1 MAVAIKDLDR
11 LVSKTDLTPVSKQAL
26 REVRKAVISHRAGDA
41 IVGETE
47 WKIEIETRGGSTARF
62 RFSMKKVN

>member
-11 LVSKTDLTPVSKQAL
+11 LVSKTNLTPVSKQAL

-41 IVGETE
+41 TVGESE

-62 RFSMKKVN
+62 RFSMKKVD